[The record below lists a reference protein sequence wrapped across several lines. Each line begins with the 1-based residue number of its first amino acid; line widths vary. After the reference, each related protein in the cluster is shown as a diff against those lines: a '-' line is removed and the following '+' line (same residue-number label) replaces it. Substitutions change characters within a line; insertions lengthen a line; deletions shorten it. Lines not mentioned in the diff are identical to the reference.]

1 VPLVKSVEYVMTK
14 VKRVTIL
21 ILLLLACVGCDQTT
35 KYTARQLLPQDDTL
49 SLAGDTIR
57 LQYIENAGAF
67 LGMGAS
73 LSQGLRFWLFTV
85 AVLLGLS
92 GLFFYLISSSHTL
105 EWAPAVALSLV
116 LGGGTSNL
124 IDRLVYKGAVVDFLN
139 LGIGPLRTGI
149 FNLADLA
156 IVVGTG
162 LLVGYFFLQG
172 RDERSISDHAS

>member
-1 VPLVKSVEYVMTK
+1 VPLVISVEYVMTK

-92 GLFFYLISSSHTL
+92 GLFFYLISSSHTGRGN
-105 EWAPAVALSLV
+105 EQP
-116 LGGGTSNL
+116 
-124 IDRLVYKGAVVDFLN
+124 DRPSG
-139 LGIGPLRTGI
+139 
-149 FNLADLA
+149 
-156 IVVGTG
+156 
-162 LLVGYFFLQG
+162 LQG
-172 RDERSISDHAS
+172 CRGRFPKSRHRSAADRDL